1 MLFLVVSFWE
11 MEMTSTFAHGQFY
24 FLHSFTF
31 DFISSSF
38 PTVLG
43 RGRERKRGERLGK
56 GA

>member
-31 DFISSSF
+31 EFISSSF
-38 PTVLG
+38 PTILG